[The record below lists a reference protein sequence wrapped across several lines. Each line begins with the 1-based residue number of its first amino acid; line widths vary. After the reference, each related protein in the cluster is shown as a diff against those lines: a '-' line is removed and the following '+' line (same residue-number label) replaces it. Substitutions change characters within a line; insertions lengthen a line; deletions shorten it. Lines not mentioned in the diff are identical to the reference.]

1 MIDCHTHL
9 EDERLLCDVD
19 CIVNDFDKDGIE
31 FVIDGSSNLDT
42 MKCAFDL
49 SQKYGKVYTTV
60 GCHPN
65 DAAGFDKQMADLM
78 EVYAENKKVLA
89 VGEIGLDYHYDE
101 PSKEIQHKVFVE
113 QLALAEAFKLPVV
126 LHIRDAYGDALN
138 ILQDNKPLLK
148 HGVVLHCYSGSR
160 EIAQEF
166 LKLDCFFCF
175 GGAITFKNA
184 KKEEIIKS
192 IPLEKLLT
200 ETDAPYMTPEP
211 FRGKTNYPKFIKYT
225 YQKMCDVLGV
235 SFEELEDTVRK
246 NTKSIFTKLA
256 K

>member
-9 EDERLLCDVD
+9 EDDRLLCDVGQ
-19 CIVNDFDKDGIE
+19 IIGDFEKDGIE
-31 FVIDGSSNLDT
+31 FVIDGSSNYDT
-42 MKCAFDL
+42 MKCAYEL
-49 SQKYGKVYTTV
+49 AQKYDRVYTTI

-65 DAAGFDKQMADLM
+65 DAAGFDKKTADLM
-78 EVYAENKKVLA
+78 QRYSANNKVLA

-101 PSKEIQHKVFVE
+101 PSVEIQHKAFIE
-113 QLALAEAFKLPVV
+113 QLALADAFKLPAV
-126 LHIRDAYGDALN
+126 LHIRDAYGDALK
-138 ILQDNKPLLK
+138 ILQDNKTLLK
-148 HGVVLHCYSGSR
+148 HGVVLHCYSGSS

-166 LKLDCFFCF
+166 LKLDCYFCF

-192 IPLEKLLT
+192 IPQEKLLT

-225 YQKMCDVLGV
+225 YQKMCEVLGI
-235 SFEELEDTVRK
+235 SFDKLQDVVRK
-246 NTKSIFTKLA
+246 NTFDIFTKLA
-256 K
+256 L